1 MFENILGAKDVRV
14 NNKSKKKGK
23 KSLSSWRLHSKV
35 GGSENKWEHIISE
48 TESPLNS
55 RFFIK
60 MNDWDC
66 SEKFFPGGFQWTPK
80 EGSLW
85 EKNIPGRKMSNLRS
99 REKAREAAVL
109 SRFSRS

>member
-1 MFENILGAKDVRV
+1 
-14 NNKSKKKGK
+14 
-23 KSLSSWRLHSKV
+23 
-35 GGSENKWEHIISE
+35 
-48 TESPLNS
+48 
-55 RFFIK
+55 

-66 SEKFFPGGFQWTPK
+66 SEKFFPGGFQWTSR